1 MKLYTL
7 NNYITHELYL
17 NKAIIHMQQKETMNI
32 IMQIAQLL
40 IYTTI

>member
-1 MKLYTL
+1 MVC
-7 NNYITHELYL
+7 ELYI

-32 IMQIAQLL
+32 FMQIAKLL